1 MRVPFNGNFRINQT
15 FHDICCRATYQKAFG
30 WRGHNGIDY
39 NLPTGTPVLA
49 ANSGTIYSGWEANG
63 YGNFVFITGEG
74 YETVYGHLSRIV
86 RGGGSV
92 RQGEVIGYSGN
103 TGFSS
108 GPHLHFGARPIGY
121 NRGNGFGGYVDPQ
134 PLFGTNQEENPM
146 GPNIAN
152 TDQARRVYLDY
163 NIDVPG
169 NDPALQRAVGT
180 PELEL
185 RRGIAATV
193 RNNEAGLRK
202 RISELE
208 ASNNVVPVSQLYI
221 KKG

>member
-1 MRVPFNGNFRINQT
+1 MRAPFNGSFKINQN
-15 FHDICCRATYQKAFG
+15 FNDPCCRQTYKNAFG
-30 WRGHNGIDY
+30 WTGHNGIDY
-39 NLPTGTPVLA
+39 NLPQGTPVVA
-49 ANSGTIYSGWEANG
+49 SNSGTIYSGWEANG
-63 YGNFVFITGEG
+63 YGNFIFITGEG
-74 YETVYGHLSRIV
+74 YETVYGHLSRII

-92 RQGEVIGYSGN
+92 KAGELIGYSGN

-121 NRGNGFGGYVDPQ
+121 NRNNGFGGYVDPL
-134 PLFGTNQEENPM
+134 PLFNKTQEDRPL
-146 GPNIAN
+146 GPNISS
-152 TDQARRVYLDY
+152 TDQARRIYLDY

-185 RRGIAATV
+185 RRGVAATV
-193 RNNEAGLRK
+193 RNTETALRK

-208 ASNNVVPVSQLYI
+208 TGAKVVPVGQLFVE
-221 KKG
+221 KN